1 MAAMNGCARSRND
14 GAISST
20 YLARAMQYFR
30 EHSEVFAMLPQ
41 IKRPQHDDGE
51 VEIEVVDVRNVDGS
65 NVSDD
70 DPTMLA
76 SNAALKK
83 ELAKGGAHPSA
94 RASHSTS
101 SAPSHLKKGV
111 FGDEPTQLMPVK
123 KNAAALMPQPD
134 RPASQRPNS
143 GRPGSAMSSSLPEAR
158 SPGRASS
165 RAPSPNSERPRAA
178 LDAAMPRIPMHAPP
192 PSFNMRDREDSH
204 TSLRPMSGLSEE
216 AQKVL
221 AESKAAAASMA
232 VPSAGAIKAQV
243 DAARAKRLSD
253 QRARAAETLEVTPV
267 SISERFVV
275 QGRPAAPWAI
285 AFVAMGIFAG
295 ITTVVFTGG
304 RASAIA
310 AFIDPAHEAPAVM
323 AAPATVAAAAPLAND
338 PAANLLPGAMAG
350 TQANP
355 QAVTGAPVD
364 IAPMTP
370 TVFAVGRASNTQ
382 TAQPQ
387 VAAAPVQ
394 VAAPTP
400 HATPKP
406 QADPTPAPRPAP
418 VAVSKPDPKPAPAPV
433 VAAADPKPAA
443 ADTSKPSSHHSS
455 SSSKKPAGG
464 GGDVDSAAAADA
476 LAKAQ
481 LENSL

>member
-1 MAAMNGCARSRND
+1 
-14 GAISST
+14 
-20 YLARAMQYFR
+20 
-30 EHSEVFAMLPQ
+30 MLPQ
-41 IKRPQHDDGE
+41 IKRPGHDDGE

-76 SNAALKK
+76 SNAAFKK
-83 ELAKGGAHPSA
+83 ELASQDLNRGGAHPA
-94 RASHSTS
+94 VTRAMEQRASER
-101 SAPSHLKKGV
+101 APSHLKKGV

-123 KNAAALMPQPD
+123 KAAQHLMPQVSSSGSVRPPPD
-134 RPASQRPNS
+134 RASARPNS
-143 GRPGSAMSSSLPEAR
+143 VRPSAGLNPGQLPEAR
-158 SPGRASS
+158 GPVRSS
-165 RAPSPNSERPRAA
+165 RTPNSRSEHPSARP
-178 LDAAMPRIPMHAPP
+178 DADMNARMPRIPMHAPP

-204 TSLRPMSGLSEE
+204 TSLRPLAGLSEE

-221 AESKAAAASMA
+221 ADSKATAASMA

-253 QRARAAETLEVTPV
+253 QRQRAAETLEVTPV

-275 QGRPAAPWAI
+275 QGRPVAPWAT

-295 ITTVVFTGG
+295 VLTFVFTGG
-304 RASAIA
+304 HASAIA

-323 AAPATVAAAAPLAND
+323 AAPATAVAAAPVAND
-338 PAANLLPGAMAG
+338 PAANLLPGASG
-350 TQANP
+350 GQAP
-355 QAVTGAPVD
+355 QAAVTGAPVD

-370 TVFAVGRASNTQ
+370 TVFAVGRASQTQ
-382 TAQPQ
+382 AAAQTQP

-400 HATPKP
+400 RATPKP
-406 QADPTPAPRPAP
+406 QPQAVDPTPPPAPRPTP
-418 VAVSKPDPKPAPAPV
+418 VVAATPAPKPAPAPI
-433 VAAADPKPAA
+433 VAAADPKPT
-443 ADTSKPSSHHSS
+443 ADTSTKSSGHHSS
-455 SSSKKPAGG
+455 KKATGGG

>member
-1 MAAMNGCARSRND
+1 
-14 GAISST
+14 
-20 YLARAMQYFR
+20 
-30 EHSEVFAMLPQ
+30 MLPQ
-41 IKRPQHDDGE
+41 IKRPGHDDGE

-76 SNAALKK
+76 SNAAFKK
-83 ELAKGGAHPSA
+83 ELASQDLNRGGAHPA
-94 RASHSTS
+94 VTRAMEQRASER
-101 SAPSHLKKGV
+101 APSHLKKGV

-123 KNAAALMPQPD
+123 KNAQLAMPQSSSGSVRPPPD
-134 RPASQRPNS
+134 RASSRPISSRPNA
-143 GRPGSAMSSSLPEAR
+143 GSLPEAR
-158 SPGRASS
+158 GPARSS
-165 RAPSPNSERPRAA
+165 RTPNSRSEHPSARP
-178 LDAAMPRIPMHAPP
+178 DADMSARMPRIPMHAPP

-204 TSLRPMSGLSEE
+204 TSLRPLAGLSEE

-221 AESKAAAASMA
+221 AESKATAASMA

-253 QRARAAETLEVTPV
+253 QRQRAAETLEVTPV

-275 QGRPAAPWAI
+275 QGRPVAPWAT

-295 ITTVVFTGG
+295 VLTFVFTGG
-304 RASAIA
+304 HASAIA
-310 AFIDPAHEAPAVM
+310 AFIDPAHEAPAII
-323 AAPATVAAAAPLAND
+323 AAPATAVAAAAPIAND
-338 PAANLLPGAMAG
+338 PAANLLPGASG
-350 TQANP
+350 SQAP
-355 QAVTGAPVD
+355 QAAVTGAPVD

-370 TVFAVGRASNTQ
+370 TVFAVGRASQTQ
-382 TAQPQ
+382 SAQPQ
-387 VAAAPVQ
+387 PVAAAPVQ

-406 QADPTPAPRPAP
+406 QPQAADPTPPPAPRPAP
-418 VAVSKPDPKPAPAPV
+418 VVAATPAPKPAPAPV
-433 VAAADPKPAA
+433 VAAATPPAA
-443 ADTSKPSSHHSS
+443 DSTPAKSSSHHG
-455 SSSKKPAGG
+455 KKGAAAPSG

>member
-1 MAAMNGCARSRND
+1 
-14 GAISST
+14 
-20 YLARAMQYFR
+20 
-30 EHSEVFAMLPQ
+30 MLPQ

-51 VEIEVVDVRNVDGS
+51 VEIEVVNVRNVDGS
-65 NVSDD
+65 STSDD

-76 SNAALKK
+76 SNASFKK
-83 ELAKGGAHPSA
+83 EQAARDALNKGGAHPAA
-94 RASHSTS
+94 RS
-101 SAPSHLKKGV
+101 SQSPSQMPQQMASHLKKGV

-134 RPASQRPNS
+134 RSPSVRPPPDRVSARPNSVRPNS
-143 GRPGSAMSSSLPEAR
+143 GMANSGLPEAR

-165 RAPSPNSERPRAA
+165 RAPSENPRGGM
-178 LDAAMPRIPMHAPP
+178 DAAMPRIPMHAPP
-192 PSFNMRDREDSH
+192 PSFNMRDREDSQ
-204 TSLRPMSGLSEE
+204 TSMRPLSALSDE
-216 AQKVL
+216 AKKVL
-221 AESKAAAASMA
+221 AESKLTASSMA

-253 QRARAAETLEVTPV
+253 QRQRAAETLEVTPV

-295 ITTVVFTGG
+295 ATTVVFTGG
-304 RASAIA
+304 RSAAIA
-310 AFIDPAHEAPAVM
+310 AFIDPAHEAPAAMVAPQN
-323 AAPATVAAAAPLAND
+323 AAAAAAPLAND
-338 PAANLLPGAMAG
+338 PAANLLPGATPNNVPA
-350 TQANP
+350 
-355 QAVTGAPVD
+355 AVTGAPVD

-370 TVFAVGRASNTQ
+370 TVFAVGRASQTQ
-382 TAQPQ
+382 PQAAAQPAAQPQ
-387 VAAAPVQ
+387 PVTAPVQ

-400 HATPKP
+400 HVTSKPRPQP
-406 QADPTPAPRPAP
+406 QADPAP
-418 VAVSKPDPKPAPAPV
+418 VVARAAKPDPTPAPV
-433 VAAADPKPAA
+433 VAAATPAA
-443 ADTSKPSSHHSS
+443 DPTPAAPK
-455 SSSKKPAGG
+455 SKKGKKGAAASGG